1 MPVHRP
7 LAEYT
12 GESLGVQ
19 YLFDEYTGESLG
31 VQYLFD
37 QTGMAMTTLP
47 DPNQL
52 DDDIDEGFEDT
63 GVSQET
69 AQFNEEK

>member
-7 LAEYT
+7 LA
-12 GESLGVQ
+12 
-19 YLFDEYTGESLG
+19 EYTGESLG